1 MRRSALA
8 AVAAV
13 LMATTPVAPVDPAA
27 AFPSAPASMTTERSP
42 VLEVA
47 HRRHC
52 HRDVRRHYHRV
63 LGRSAWHRHVG
74 SSCRVRVVH
83 RRHRDIEGCIRIGD
97 LRICF

>member
-13 LMATTPVAPVDPAA
+13 VLATTPVATAGSAV
-27 AFPSAPASMTTERSP
+27 AFPSAPATVATDSS
-42 VLEVA
+42 LLQEVV

-52 HRDVRRHYHRV
+52 HRDVRRHYHGV
-63 LGRSAWHRHVG
+63 LGRSARHRHVG
-74 SSCRVRVVH
+74 SSCRVRVV

>member
-8 AVAAV
+8 AVAAIV
-13 LMATTPVAPVDPAA
+13 LTTTPVAPVGPAV
-27 AFPSAPASMTTERSP
+27 AFSSAPVAMITESG
-42 VLEVA
+42 LLQEVA

-63 LGRSAWHRHVG
+63 IGRSARHRHVG
-74 SSCRVRVVH
+74 SSCRVRVV
-83 RRHRDIEGCIRIGD
+83 RRHRDFDGCIRIGD

>member
-13 LMATTPVAPVDPAA
+13 VLTTTPIAPMDPAA
-27 AFPSAPASMTTERSP
+27 AFPSALATMTTDSSP
-42 VLEVA
+42 VLEVTY
-47 HRRHC
+47 RRHC

-63 LGRSAWHRHVG
+63 IGRSAWHRHIG
-74 SSCRVRVVH
+74 PFCRVRVV
-83 RRHRDIEGCIRIGD
+83 RRHRDLDGCIRIGD